1 MLSSKSD
8 IALPAASSAAG
19 FSFPEHTEQKRSLGQ
34 ASIELIVVWPIL
46 VTINIRFERER
57 LTMETIKPW

>member
-46 VTINIRFERER
+46 VTFVFWLFRR
-57 LTMETIKPW
+57 LLFGGLSRP